1 MKITGIT
8 IVKDN
13 IVVELD
19 TKIPDSVDSDLYLYI
34 DTLNNYSNRSS
45 VNPDKHSY
53 KLLVLGTDYRS
64 DVKIDEQR
72 LSIVIDSTKL
82 EDFCMSAFIATIDN
96 SSQFYFNQADIYY
109 KEVELLCK
117 NCSTCLDDQQMDRMV
132 LFILKQD
139 LLSYAINNNLIDDAV
154 QYYTD
159 LARML
164 NICLDTNTTYYNNH
178 DYLACNKTCRN
189 GVCSLC

>member
-64 DVKIDEQR
+64 DVKIDEWR

-82 EDFCMSAFIATIDN
+82 EDFCSSAFIATIDN

-154 QYYTD
+154 QYYTG

-178 DYLACNKTCRN
+178 DCFACNKTCRN

>member
-8 IVKDN
+8 IVKDK

-82 EDFCMSAFIATIDN
+82 EDFCASAFIATIDN

-132 LFILKQD
+132 LFLLKQD
-139 LLSYAINNNLIDDAV
+139 LLS
-154 QYYTD
+154 
-159 LARML
+159 
-164 NICLDTNTTYYNNH
+164 
-178 DYLACNKTCRN
+178 
-189 GVCSLC
+189 

>member
-1 MKITGIT
+1 MKIIGIT
-8 IVKDN
+8 LVKHN

-19 TKIPDSVDSDLYLYI
+19 TKIPDSVDSNLYLYI
-34 DTLNNYSNRSS
+34 DTLNNYTNRSS
-45 VNPDKHSY
+45 VNPDKYSY
-53 KLLVLGTDYRS
+53 KVLVLGTDYS
-64 DVKIDEQR
+64 SEVQIDNQR

-82 EDFCMSAFIATIDN
+82 ENFCMSAFIATIDN
-96 SSQFYFNQADIYY
+96 SSQFFFNQADIYY

-117 NCSTCLDDQQMDRMV
+117 SCSTCLDDQQMDRMV
-132 LFILKQD
+132 LFLLKQD

-164 NICLDTNTTYYNNH
+164 NICLDTNTKFYNNP
-178 DYLACNKTCRN
+178 DCFACNKTCRN
-189 GVCSLC
+189 GICSLC

>member
-64 DVKIDEQR
+64 DVKIDEYR

-82 EDFCMSAFIATIDN
+82 EDFYSSAFIATIDN

-139 LLSYAINNNLIDDAV
+139 LLNYAINNNLIDDAV
-154 QYYTD
+154 QYYID

-164 NICLDTNTTYYNNH
+164 NICLDANTTYYNNH
-178 DYLACNKTCRN
+178 DRFACNKICRN

>member
-8 IVKDN
+8 IVKHN

-19 TKIPDSVDSDLYLYI
+19 TKIPDSVDSNLYLYI

-45 VNPDKHSY
+45 VDPDKHSY
-53 KLLVLGTDYRS
+53 KILILGTDYNS
-64 DVKIDEQR
+64 DVQIDKHR

-82 EDFCMSAFIATIDN
+82 EDFCMSVFIATIDN
-96 SSQFYFNQADIYY
+96 SSQFFFNQADIYY

-164 NICLDTNTTYYNNH
+164 NICLDTSTKFYNNH
-178 DYLACNKTCRN
+178 DCFACNKTCRN

>member
-34 DTLNNYSNRSS
+34 DTLNNYSNWSS

-164 NICLDTNTTYYNNH
+164 SICLDTKTTFYNNH
-178 DYLACNKTCRN
+178 DCFACNKTCRN
-189 GVCSLC
+189 RVCSLC

>member
-8 IVKDN
+8 IVKHN

-19 TKIPDSVDSDLYLYI
+19 TKIPDSVDSNLYLYI

-45 VNPDKHSY
+45 VDPDKHSY
-53 KLLVLGTDYRS
+53 KILILGTDYNS
-64 DVKIDEQR
+64 DVQIDKQR

-82 EDFCMSAFIATIDN
+82 EDFCMSAFIATIDS
-96 SSQFYFNQADIYY
+96 SSQFFFNQADIYY

-159 LARML
+159 LVRML
-164 NICLDTNTTYYNNH
+164 NIC
-178 DYLACNKTCRN
+178 
-189 GVCSLC
+189 S

>member
-154 QYYTD
+154 QYYID

-178 DYLACNKTCRN
+178 DCFACNKTCRN

>member
-1 MKITGIT
+1 MKIIGIT
-8 IVKDN
+8 LVKHN
-13 IVVELD
+13 IVVGLD
-19 TKIPDSVDSDLYLYI
+19 TKIPDSVDSNLYLYI
-34 DTLNNYSNRSS
+34 DTLNNYTNRSS

-53 KLLVLGTDYRS
+53 KVLVLGTDYS
-64 DVKIDEQR
+64 SEVQIDNQR

-82 EDFCMSAFIATIDN
+82 ENFCMSAFTATIDN
-96 SSQFYFNQADIYY
+96 SSQFFFNQADIYY

-117 NCSTCLDDQQMDRMV
+117 SCSTCLDDQQMDRMV
-132 LFILKQD
+132 LFLLKQD

-164 NICLDTNTTYYNNH
+164 NICSDTSTKFYNNH
-178 DYLACNKTCRN
+178 DCFACNKTCRN

>member
-132 LFILKQD
+132 LFLLKQD

-178 DYLACNKTCRN
+178 DCFTCNKTCRN

>member
-45 VNPDKHSY
+45 ANPDKHSY
-53 KLLVLGTDYRS
+53 KVLVLGTDYS
-64 DVKIDEQR
+64 SEVQIDNQR

-82 EDFCMSAFIATIDN
+82 ENFCMSAFIATIDN
-96 SSQFYFNQADIYY
+96 SSQFFFNQADIYY

-117 NCSTCLDDQQMDRMV
+117 SCSTCLDDQQMDRMV
-132 LFILKQD
+132 LFLLKQD

-164 NICLDTNTTYYNNH
+164 NICLDTNTKFYNNH
-178 DYLACNKTCRN
+178 DCFACNKTCRN
-189 GVCSLC
+189 GICSLC

>member
-8 IVKDN
+8 IVKDS
-13 IVVELD
+13 IIVELD

-45 VNPDKHSY
+45 VNPDKHSH

-64 DVKIDEQR
+64 DVKIDEWR

-82 EDFCMSAFIATIDN
+82 EDFCASAFIATIDN

-117 NCSTCLDDQQMDRMV
+117 NCSTCLDDQWMDRMI
-132 LFILKQD
+132 LFLLKQD
-139 LLSYAINNNLIDDAV
+139 LLSYAINNNLIDDTV
-154 QYYTD
+154 RYYTD

-164 NICLDTNTTYYNNH
+164 NMCLDTNTTYYNNH
-178 DYLACNKTCRN
+178 DCFACNKTCRN

>member
-164 NICLDTNTTYYNNH
+164 NICLGANTTYYNNH
-178 DYLACNKTCRN
+178 DCFACNKTCRN

>member
-164 NICLDTNTTYYNNH
+164 NIYLTFTTYYNNH
-178 DYLACNKTCRN
+178 DCFACNKTCRN

>member
-8 IVKDN
+8 IVKHN

-19 TKIPDSVDSDLYLYI
+19 TKIPDSVDSNLYLYI

-53 KLLVLGTDYRS
+53 RLLVLGTDYSS

-72 LSIVIDSTKL
+72 LSIVIDSNKL
-82 EDFCMSAFIATIDN
+82 ENMCMSAFIATIDN
-96 SSQFYFNQADIYY
+96 SSQFFFNQADIYY

-117 NCSTCLDDQQMDRMV
+117 NCSTCLDDQQIDRMI
-132 LFILKQD
+132 LFLLKQD

-159 LARML
+159 IARML
-164 NICLDTNTTYYNNH
+164 NICLDTKTTFYNNH
-178 DYLACNKTCRN
+178 DSFACNKTCRN

>member
-159 LARML
+159 LARIL
-164 NICLDTNTTYYNNH
+164 NICLDTNTIYYNNH
-178 DYLACNKTCRN
+178 DCFACNKTCRN